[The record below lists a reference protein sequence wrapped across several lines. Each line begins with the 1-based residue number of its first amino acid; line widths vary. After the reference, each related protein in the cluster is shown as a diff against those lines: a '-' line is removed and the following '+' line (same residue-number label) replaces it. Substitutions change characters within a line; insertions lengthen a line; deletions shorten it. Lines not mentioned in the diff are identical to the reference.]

1 MGKTIAYTLL
11 AIALLTTSG
20 CVPAIPR
27 EVLSSVDRSITF
39 GMLIREPAAY
49 KGKTVMVGGTIVKS
63 TNEGSGYT
71 RLEVMQLPLDGDG
84 TPMRGDRSGGRF
96 MVLCKG
102 YLETRI
108 FGPGRLVT
116 VVGAVDGSKKG
127 TVGSMAYEF
136 PVIDSTYLKLW
147 PVPARPMPVYSIG
160 IGFDEGPFPPW
171 GYYPYPYGPF
181 WY

>member
-1 MGKTIAYTLL
+1 MGKTMVYTLL
-11 AIALLTTSG
+11 AIALLTAAG

-27 EVLSSVDRSITF
+27 EVLSGVDRSITF
-39 GMLIREPAAY
+39 GMLIRGPAAY

-71 RLEVMQLPLDGDG
+71 RLEVMQLPLDSDG
-84 TPMRGDRSGGRF
+84 APMTGDRSEGRF
-96 MVLCKG
+96 MILYKG
-102 YLETRI
+102 YLETKI

-116 VVGAVDGSKKG
+116 VVGTVGGSKKG

-147 PVPARPMPVYSIG
+147 PVAARPVPVYSIG

-171 GYYPYPYGPF
+171 WYYPSPYSPF